1 MSFDIPGHLGPGE
14 PRSRA
19 CELEGELPYLESR
32 GTVGSGV
39 GDTGR
44 QLSGREATGSRSSP
58 WRTCSGSPPVPQ
70 LHSLQTA
77 PQPLPGGLLSSPA
90 GTNPAGQGLRHTRVW
105 PEQRAASRCPCLCHL
120 YVAALVGS
128 RGQYWVLCAGTGL
141 GRAAGRELGQHKM
154 LEAHGPTPRSTGRE
168 PGLSQVGLRSLLC
181 GAGRGWGGNTIFPA
195 LPRGC

>member
-19 CELEGELPYLESR
+19 CALEGELPYLESR
-32 GTVGSGV
+32 GVVGSGL

-44 QLSGREATGSRSSP
+44 QLSRREATGLRSSP

-70 LHSLQTA
+70 LHSLRIA
-77 PQPLPGGLLSSPA
+77 PQPLPGDLLSSPA

-105 PEQRAASRCPCLCHL
+105 TEQRAASCCPCLCHL

-128 RGQYWVLCAGTGL
+128 RGQYRVLCAGARL
-141 GRAAGRELGQHKM
+141 GRAAGWELGQRKM
-154 LEAHGPTPRSTGRE
+154 LEAHGPTPPQSG
-168 PGLSQVGLRSLLC
+168 S
-181 GAGRGWGGNTIFPA
+181 GAGLEPARPQVTSVWCWPRVGWKHHPSC
-195 LPRGC
+195 PS